1 MKKIVLLC
9 LLSASLGAVVSV
21 TWNGFSARDR
31 EAAAQV
37 PAPGAYPG
45 PAPQPDPGASPGIA
59 SPFATRSQ
67 AGLPAPSPVGL
78 DELTPEE
85 QVNIAVYEAANR
97 SVVNVT
103 TSGYQGDRIFFVPVP
118 SQGEGSGAV
127 IDKQGHIVTNSHV
140 VEGADEIQV
149 TLFNGKSYSA
159 RRVGADRNTDVAVV
173 KIDAPA
179 DELYPVAL
187 GDSNRLRVGQRV
199 FALGNPFGLER
210 TLSTGIVSSLDR
222 WIPSR
227 NGRKIRQIIQI
238 DAAINPGSSGGPL
251 LDSRAR
257 MIGMNTAIAS
267 KTGESAGVGFAIPA
281 STIARI
287 VPQLVKNGRVI
298 RPDAGILRV
307 AETEQGLLVATVA
320 PGGPAER
327 AGLQGPRVVHREK
340 RQGPFI
346 YHYQTI
352 DPSSADLIVS
362 VDGQPIKTRDDFLS
376 AVEAKRPG
384 EQVVL
389 GIVRNGREVSVPL
402 RLDAGE

>member
-1 MKKIVLLC
+1 MKKMVLLC
-9 LLSASLGAVVSV
+9 LLSASLGALVSV
-21 TWNGFSARDR
+21 AWSGFSTTDR
-31 EAAAQV
+31 QAAAQV
-37 PAPGAYPG
+37 PAPSAYAG
-45 PAPQPDPGASPGIA
+45 SEPQPGSGATPGLGSPLETGV
-59 SPFATRSQ
+59 Q
-67 AGLPAPSPVGL
+67 ARLPAPPPVDF

-85 QVNIAVYEAANR
+85 RVNVAVYEAANR

-140 VEGADEIQV
+140 VEGAEEIQV
-149 TLFNGKSYSA
+149 TLFNGKTYAA
-159 RRVGADRNTDVAVV
+159 RRVGADKNTDVAVV

-179 DELYPVAL
+179 DELYPVTL

-251 LDSRAR
+251 LDSHAR

-287 VPQLVKNGRVI
+287 APQLIKSGRVI

-327 AGLQGPRVVHREK
+327 AGLQGPRIVRRQK

-346 YHYQTI
+346 YQYQTV

-362 VDGQPIKTRDDFLS
+362 VDGQPVKTREDFLS

-389 GIVRNGREVSVPL
+389 GIIRNGREIGVPL